1 MKIKKFEFNMFPV
14 NCYVLS
20 DETKEAVII
29 DAGCFYEEEKQ
40 ALKRYIDSNSLT
52 VKHLL
57 NTHLHL
63 DHIFGNPFLLQE
75 YGLKAEA
82 NQADEFWLEQAPA
95 QSRMFGF
102 QLPEAPV
109 PLGKYI
115 FDGDIITFGN
125 TQLEAIHVPGHSP
138 GSIVFYCKEAHCI
151 FSGDVLFQG
160 SIGRADLTGGNF
172 DELREHIC
180 SRLFVLPPD
189 TVVYPVMETRPLWEQ
204 KKRTTLFSD
213 KIKLK
218 IQLIYYYH
226 ENRFISRPTYRYTG
240 RRPSRYVGKDW
251 RKES

>member
-82 NQADEFWLEQAPA
+82 IK
-95 QSRMFGF
+95 RMNLAGTSTGTIT
-102 QLPEAPV
+102 LCLV
-109 PLGKYI
+109 PI
-115 FDGDIITFGN
+115 ARSTPC
-125 TQLEAIHVPGHSP
+125 H
-138 GSIVFYCKEAHCI
+138 
-151 FSGDVLFQG
+151 
-160 SIGRADLTGGNF
+160 
-172 DELREHIC
+172 
-180 SRLFVLPPD
+180 
-189 TVVYPVMETRPLWEQ
+189 
-204 KKRTTLFSD
+204 
-213 KIKLK
+213 
-218 IQLIYYYH
+218 
-226 ENRFISRPTYRYTG
+226 
-240 RRPSRYVGKDW
+240 
-251 RKES
+251 

>member
-1 MKIKKFEFNMFPV
+1 MRIKKFEFNMFPV

-20 DETKEAVII
+20 DETKEAVVI

-40 ALKRYIDSNSLT
+40 ALKKYIDSNGLA

-63 DHIFGNPFLLQE
+63 DHTFGNPFLFHE

-82 NQADEFWLEQAPA
+82 NQADQFWLEQAPA
-95 QSRMFGF
+95 QARMFGF
-102 QLPEAPV
+102 ELPEPTV

-115 FDGDIITFGN
+115 CDGDTIAFGH
-125 TQLEAIHVPGHSP
+125 TRLEAIHVPGHSP
-138 GSIVFYCKEAHCI
+138 GSIVYYCKEEGCL

-180 SRLFVLPPD
+180 SRLFVLPGE
-189 TVVYPVMETRPLWEQ
+189 TAVYPGHGDS
-204 KKRTTLFSD
+204 TTIGSEKVNNPFF
-213 KIKLK
+213 
-218 IQLIYYYH
+218 
-226 ENRFISRPTYRYTG
+226 R
-240 RRPSRYVGKDW
+240 
-251 RKES
+251 